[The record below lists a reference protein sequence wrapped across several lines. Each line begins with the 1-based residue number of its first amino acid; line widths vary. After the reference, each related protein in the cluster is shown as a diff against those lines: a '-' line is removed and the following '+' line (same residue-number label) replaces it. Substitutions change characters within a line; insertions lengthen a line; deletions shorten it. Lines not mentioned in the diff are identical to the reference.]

1 MGWVIIQARVLI
13 RAWAPIQGNMV
24 FLPSALSFY
33 ETVQKLS
40 LHCNQLSDG
49 PFQVMLPNVWVQR
62 RLKQSVT
69 LSTLER
75 DEKNERRLIPWTFK
89 LCTIKR

>member
-1 MGWVIIQARVLI
+1 MLI

-24 FLPSALSFY
+24 FLPSALFFY

-40 LHCNQLSDG
+40 LHCNQLTDG

-75 DEKNERRLIPWTFK
+75 DEKNERWLIPWTFK

>member
-24 FLPSALSFY
+24 FLPSALFFY

-40 LHCNQLSDG
+40 LHYNQLSDG
-49 PFQVMLPNVWVQR
+49 PFQVMLPNLWVQR
-62 RLKQSVT
+62 RPKQSVT

>member
-1 MGWVIIQARVLI
+1 MIIQARVLI

-40 LHCNQLSDG
+40 LHCNQLFDG
-49 PFQVMLPNVWVQR
+49 PFQVMLPNIWVQR

-75 DEKNERRLIPWTFK
+75 DGKNERRLIPWTFK